1 MGNKTELWTVDGKAL
16 PVQHGENDTL
26 NKHYFA
32 LFACS
37 DLRIWALLGEEPP
50 RRSVPKAPV
59 GSLCRKWCTRIVF
72 EASRRRL
79 TD

>member
-32 LFACS
+32 LFAGS
-37 DLRIWALLGEEPP
+37 DLR
-50 RRSVPKAPV
+50 
-59 GSLCRKWCTRIVF
+59 
-72 EASRRRL
+72 